1 MLCCVCDAYCGH
13 GKGDGACTV
22 ANARPEGVGRVCC
35 CVAVACVPQ
44 PCPSPVMIDVN
55 SEKYDLWRSSD
66 PAQQCDSSRPALSS
80 PSCASLRDII
90 MFRSR
95 IVGLVGRMRLHA
107 PCARSLSTTVGQ
119 QSGALPP
126 IKFLVVDGYTRE
138 GRDGLRAG
146 SSVLCVELYLLCA
159 LCDNGPCGVCR
170 RSKRGWRA
178 LREDVAPVV
187 AQGSGV

>member
-1 MLCCVCDAYCGH
+1 MLLCC
-13 GKGDGACTV
+13 
-22 ANARPEGVGRVCC
+22 RRVC
-35 CVAVACVPQ
+35 AAALPQ
-44 PCPSPVMIDVN
+44 PSDDWMSILKSMICGAVRI
-55 SEKYDLWRSSD
+55 LHRST
-66 PAQQCDSSRPALSS
+66 QQCDSSRPALSS